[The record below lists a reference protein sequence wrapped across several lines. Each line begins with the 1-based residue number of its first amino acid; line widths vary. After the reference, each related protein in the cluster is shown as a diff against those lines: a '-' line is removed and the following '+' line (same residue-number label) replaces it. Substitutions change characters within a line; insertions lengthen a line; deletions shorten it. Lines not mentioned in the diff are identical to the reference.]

1 MRAGFLTLLFPVI
14 LFFGAL
20 APLSAHASA
29 EDIFEAEG
37 KLSAPLGALRQ
48 WQSMMKNFA
57 TDIHRDLSPNA
68 QTWNDFMRSI
78 ENDAPI
84 TQILKVNLWFN
95 AFPYKRDDYVYG
107 KSDHWASPTEFL
119 EYGGDCED
127 FAIIK
132 YVTLRLLG
140 FEADTMKI
148 AMVYD
153 VFSGTDHALLLM
165 KYEDESYVLDNRE
178 NLTLAAHYAKRYKP
192 HYVFNEEQFWTYDSP
207 MIVRKARKDESLQ
220 VLTGNQ

>member
-1 MRAGFLTLLFPVI
+1 MKVRLFAFLIIILLGGIYMPSS
-14 LFFGAL
+14 
-20 APLSAHASA
+20 SAQASA

-37 KLSAPLGALRQ
+37 KLSAPLGALKQ
-48 WQSMMKNFA
+48 WQSMMKSFVA
-57 TDIHRDLSPNA
+57 DIHQDLSPNA
-68 QTWNDFMRSI
+68 QTWNAFMRSI
-78 ENDAPI
+78 ENDAPE

-107 KSDHWASPTEFL
+107 ISDHWASPTEFL

-127 FAIIK
+127 YTIIK
-132 YVTLRLLG
+132 YITLRLLG
-140 FEADTMKI
+140 FPADSMKI

-153 VFSGTDHALLLM
+153 VFSGTDHALLLV
-165 KYEDESYVLDNRE
+165 KYNDENYVLDNRE
-178 NLTLAAHYAKRYKP
+178 NLTLAAHYTERYKP

-207 MIVRKARKDESLQ
+207 MIVRKARKDESLE

>member
-1 MRAGFLTLLFPVI
+1 MKVRFFAFLIFTFMFWGVI
-14 LFFGAL
+14 SPSTAR
-20 APLSAHASA
+20 ASA

-37 KLSAPLGALRQ
+37 KLSAPLGALKQ
-48 WQSMMKNFA
+48 WQSMMKSFVA
-57 TDIHRDLSPNA
+57 DIHQDLSPNA

-78 ENDAPI
+78 ENDTPE

-127 FAIIK
+127 YTIIK
-132 YVTLRLLG
+132 YITLRLLG
-140 FEADTMKI
+140 FPADTMKI

-153 VFSGTDHALLLM
+153 VFSGTDHALLLV
-165 KYEDESYVLDNRE
+165 KYNDEHFVLDNRE
-178 NLTLAAHYAKRYKP
+178 NLTVADYYTKRYKP
-192 HYVFNEEQFWTYDSP
+192 HYIFNEEKFWTYDSP
-207 MIVRKARKDESLQ
+207 MIVRKARKDESAE
-220 VLTGNQ
+220 VLTGNR